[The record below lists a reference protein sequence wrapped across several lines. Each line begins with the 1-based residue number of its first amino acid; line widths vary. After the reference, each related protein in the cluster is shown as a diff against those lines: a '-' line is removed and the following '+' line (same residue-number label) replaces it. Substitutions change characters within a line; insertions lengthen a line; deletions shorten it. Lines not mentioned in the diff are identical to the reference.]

1 MIECRCGI
9 RLQRQPDGGWQ
20 ANAKATAENETTAAV
35 SAGAGAGVA
44 CAAAARAAVEAL
56 ERRLLARGE
65 AADPPAS
72 LRRVG
77 AHREQDGSLS
87 VPPRRRRQDAA
98 PGARRLSE
106 GFRE

>member
-20 ANAKATAENETTAAV
+20 ADAKATAAGEATAAV
-35 SAGAGAGVA
+35 RAGAGAGVA
-44 CAAAARAAVEAL
+44 CAAAARAAVEEL
-56 ERRLLARGE
+56 ERRLVARDE

-77 AHREQDGSLS
+77 ARREQDGSLS
-87 VPPRRRRQDAA
+87 VPPRRRRQDAP

-106 GFRE
+106 GFRR